1 MRNKIIALALTV
13 VMAVLALAGCA
24 SSFNYAEEDLSSYA
38 TIDVAAF
45 KAALKAIEIEDSD
58 FTTDETVRQNKVL
71 TNILSTFASYAEK
84 NGEQKKD
91 GALGVNDVLYYAYF
105 TTYEI
110 DGKTYSFDMSNL
122 KTTDFTSST
131 TSVKNSHSISLSQI
145 DVNDKD
151 ADKLSVAL
159 KKAIEALEDKTVSAY
174 KTVTTAGLSIKDKDN
189 KANYDSIYVAY
200 IREYKE
206 NENTTVKEEA
216 KYEKINLTD
225 TEDPLVKKLLDANT
239 TAKINGTVE
248 IKGANN
254 VTEKTFTINKN
265 GVDYKYSNFK
275 VLFAVE
281 EEGKEYVTFKYA
293 PYTKEQKLEPD
304 SLYTDG
310 AKVTIPKDAELTYH
324 VYPVYYYSV
333 SEISATS
340 IIIEAL
346 ASKITTSSLDIL
358 GSEEYKNGDKTVKAL
373 VEELVKIHADTSDN
387 ENLKN
392 LKKAYDDAAKVVKD
406 AGSKATTEQKDAETK
421 AKEAFDDAKEKAIAD
436 KTAEILKA
444 TKADADPISD
454 VVVEEYKEDTYH
466 TLKETY
472 DSEIIDK
479 IGAAIWDIVE
489 KNVKVTSYP
498 EALIKEAVAHLENE
512 YEYKFYNEN
521 VSSSSTAESN
531 YKAYGGDFDAYMV
544 AVTKASNI
552 DGVPAKLEAEAK
564 DYVKPIIQLYVA
576 SKALAS
582 DAEANFLAQ
591 LKENAFVYEDDED
604 ARDFAYY
611 CAENF
616 VVDNDVLKKYKE
628 IYGQNN
634 YDIYVDGYGESN
646 FRTSLQSNN
655 FFDYLL
661 ATKREEKKDG
671 DHSHAEHTYKDG
683 KINFYNIGYVI
694 KADTD
699 GADKDDSAEK

>member
-24 SSFNYAEEDLSSYA
+24 SSYNYAEEDLSSYA
-38 TIDVAAF
+38 TIDTAAL

-58 FTTDETVRQNKVL
+58 FTTDETTRQNKVL
-71 TNILSTFASYAEK
+71 ASILSSLASYAEK
-84 NGEQKKD
+84 NEDSKKD
-91 GALGVNDVLYYAYF
+91 GALGANDVLYYAYF

-145 DVNDKD
+145 DVNDKK
-151 ADKLSVAL
+151 ADKLAVAL
-159 KKAIEALEDKTVSAY
+159 KNAIAALEDKTISAY
-174 KTVTTAGLSIKDKDN
+174 ETVTTAGLSIKDSEN
-189 KANYDSIYVAY
+189 KANYDSIYVSY
-200 IREYKE
+200 LREYKDGE
-206 NENTTVKEEA
+206 GATVKEEA
-216 KYEKINLTD
+216 KYEKINLKD
-225 TEDPLVKKLLDANT
+225 AENLLVKKLLDANT

-254 VTEKTFTINKN
+254 VTEKTFEITE
-265 GVDYKYSNFK
+265 GETTYKYSNFK

-281 EEGKEYVTFKYA
+281 KEGAEYVTFKYA

-304 SLYTDG
+304 SLYTDDT
-310 AKVTIPKDAELTYH
+310 KVTIPKDAELTYH
-324 VYPVYYYSV
+324 VYPVYYYAV
-333 SEISATS
+333 SDIDATS

-358 GSEEYKNGDKTVKAL
+358 GSEDYKNGSKTVKAL
-373 VEELVKIHADTSDN
+373 VEELVNIHGDKSDN

-406 AGSKATTEQKDAETK
+406 AGSKATTAQKDAETK
-421 AKEAFDDAKEKAIAD
+421 AKDAYDDAKNKAIAD

-444 TKADADPISD
+444 TKAGADPIAD
-454 VVVEEYKEDTYH
+454 VVVKEYKEDVYH
-466 TLKETY
+466 NLKESY
-472 DSEIIDK
+472 DEAIVDK
-479 IGAAIWDIVE
+479 IGNAIWDLVE
-489 KNVKVTSYP
+489 KHVKVNSYP
-498 EALIKEAVAHLENE
+498 EKLIEECVKHLENE

-521 VSSSSTAESN
+521 VSSSSTSESN
-531 YKAYGGDFDAYMV
+531 YTAYKGDFNAYLV
-544 AVTKASNI
+544 AVTKASDIN
-552 DGVPAKLEAEAK
+552 GVPAKLEAEAK

-582 DAEANFLAQ
+582 DAESVLLAQ
-591 LKENAFVYEDDED
+591 LEANSFVYGEDED
-604 ARDFAYY
+604 AEEFAYY

-634 YDIYVDGYGESN
+634 YDIYVDGYGEAN

-661 ATKREEKKDG
+661 SAKLVEKKDG
-671 DHSHAEHTYKDG
+671 DHSHSEYTYKDG
-683 KINFYNIGYVI
+683 KIHFYNIGYTI
-694 KADTD
+694 KVEADD
-699 GADKDDSAEK
+699 DASGDSAEK